1 MTRPLLALSLGI
13 GAMILAADAAFAQAR
28 NCASHDSVT
37 ARLAEGYGETRQAIG
52 IGQNSAVIEIFAS
65 LETRTW
71 TITVTMPNGPTCVV
85 AAGEGYEALNEALP
99 VPGNPA

>member
-28 NCASHDSVT
+28 NCASHDSVV

-52 IGQNSAVIEIFAS
+52 IGQNNAVLEVFAS
-65 LETRTW
+65 LQTRTW

-85 AAGEGYEALNEALP
+85 AAGEAYQALGEPLP
-99 VPGNPA
+99 APGAPA